1 MKLRFGLVLSSALTL
16 ALGGCAAS
24 SGGSSAPA
32 TAPEVTGGAVLAQG
46 ERPREDENTRAAQDH
61 LEQAEASAT
70 PDEAA
75 AHYQAALQ
83 SAQAAIQGDTLNPL
97 AYRLAAQANL
107 GLGDYEAA
115 GAMFDEAERLRPIY
129 TIETERTREL
139 AWIDR
144 YQAAAPLVNA
154 GDYEA
159 AVVYF
164 EQANAIYQGRPE
176 VMITLGQVYAQLGD
190 FEKSIENLRAAQD
203 IINSDRINE
212 MDEETA
218 ASWREQGEEI
228 PVMIAQSLV
237 NAGRYDEAVVALR
250 ELVAQDPTNLS
261 FRRTLGSTY
270 VRMEQPDS
278 AKAVFDEMMTMG
290 GMTSAEYY
298 AVGVGY
304 YQMEDFISA
313 ARAFEAA
320 AEVSVNDREALEML
334 ARALQIEYPAGGDAP
349 TPPPGVLEKLRGA
362 AERWVELDPNNQNA
376 YLILAQTVN
385 RLGDEDRAR
394 DLVGAIEALPV
405 TVEGIQMQRASTG
418 GGIVVGTIR
427 NKTVPAGTTATVE
440 VTFYAPDGTV
450 MGTQTARVQLGEAE
464 TSQDFRVDFDTTE
477 YVGGYSY
484 EVIL

>member
-1 MKLRFGLVLSSALTL
+1 MNLRFGLVLSSALTF

-24 SGGSSAPA
+24 SGSSAPA

-46 ERPREDENTRAAQDH
+46 ERPREDENTRAAEDH
-61 LEQAEASAT
+61 LEQAGAAAT
-70 PDEAA
+70 PEEAA
-75 AHYQAALQ
+75 PHYQAALQ
-83 SAQAAIQGDTLNPL
+83 AAQAAIQGDTLNPL
-97 AYRLAAQANL
+97 AYRLAAEANL
-107 GLGDYEAA
+107 GLGNYEEA
-115 GAMFDEAERLRPIY
+115 GAMFDDAERLRPIY
-129 TIETERTREL
+129 VIETERTREL

-144 YQAAAPLVNA
+144 YQAAAPLVNS
-154 GDYEA
+154 GDFEG
-159 AVVYF
+159 AVVYL

-176 VMITLGQVYAQLGD
+176 VMVTLGQLYAQLGD
-190 FEKSIENLRAAQD
+190 FDRSVENFEAALD
-203 IINSDRINE
+203 IINSERINE

-237 NAGRYDEAVVALR
+237 NAGRYDEAVVALK
-250 ELVAQDPTNLS
+250 ELIAQDSTNLS

-278 AKAVFDEMMTMG
+278 AKAVFDDMMGIG
-290 GMTSAEYY
+290 GMNSAEYY
-298 AVGVGY
+298 AIGVGY
-304 YQMEDFISA
+304 YQMEDFVSA

-320 AEVSVNDREALEML
+320 ADASVNDREALEMW

-349 TPPPGVLEKLRGA
+349 TPPAGVLESLRTA
-362 AERWVELDPNNQNA
+362 AERWLELDPNNQNA

-405 TVEGIQMQRASTG
+405 TVEGIQLQRTSTG
-418 GGIVVGTIR
+418 GGIVVGTVR
-427 NKTVPAGTTATVE
+427 NKTAAAGTTATVE
-440 VTFYAPDGTV
+440 VTFYTPDGTV
-450 MGTQTARVQLGEAE
+450 MGSQTARVQLGAAE